1 MKRHWLVHVFATAC
15 RQVLQ
20 TALRV
25 LVTILVSAVSL
36 MVMLRYLGVPVPGPE
51 QLLKSV
57 EGLSELAKVLS

>member
-1 MKRHWLVHVFATAC
+1 MRHWLVHVFATVC

-25 LVTILVSAVSL
+25 VVTVLVSVVSL

-51 QLLKSV
+51 QLLKIVGESC
-57 EGLSELAKVLS
+57 E